1 MVKDIYLAK
10 IYFTDLSKYKI
21 RPVLIIKEL
30 GEDLIC
36 LQLTSQIKDNRIIIK
51 NSDLTNGFLQKDSL
65 VVYPKNFTLH
75 KSILHKYIAT
85 INQDLFNSIYEK
97 FCITIG
103 CCPTNH

>member
-1 MVKDIYLAK
+1 MLKDIYLAK
-10 IYFTDLSKYKI
+10 IYFSNYSAYKI

-30 GEDLIC
+30 GNDLIC
-36 LQLTSQIKDNRIIIK
+36 LQLTSQIKENKIIIK
-51 NSDLTNGFLQKDSL
+51 NSDLTKGFLRKDSL

-75 KSILHKYIAT
+75 KSILHKYITT
-85 INQDLFNSIYEK
+85 INQNLFNSIYEK